1 MMTNQTIAL
10 LHDQTRKT
18 TLQQWKRNTLSMLV
32 TNLTIT
38 PTLALRR
45 KVNFL
50 NCLRNLMKSIR
61 HLVENITTIISKL
74 QFLLL
79 LESKSAD
86 KSDKSLY
93 VNSNT
98 YRKSEKQRV
107 SIVPKDNA
115 ENVNTSTFTKSTK
128 PKRVES
134 LIKRFEWNFL
144 KRNKEPKEASPSP
157 SAHSTDSQK
166 KSKNIFNLISGN
178 TKKTTRDIGIECK
191 LDDERDYYNHN
202 GMGTRKGSVQSIS
215 SDRKYRTVRIKD
227 VRPDSEHR
235 SRLGSMTT
243 SVVKPMER
251 RSKSR
256 DYPYYENVKKSTPIT
271 PAPIRVDLRTNNK
284 YYSDLTSE
292 SNRKPVGIASPQPQ
306 VRTRSSLRNG
316 NPKIYENTKTPFTRS
331 YAAPANRYNSDQ
343 EQSNSNNASKKD
355 SSDRVSFR
363 EYREQQR
370 MKNDSKRSN
379 NNSEDELKKSYQQ
392 SFFIP
397 V

>member
-1 MMTNQTIAL
+1 MSVI
-10 LHDQTRKT
+10 
-18 TLQQWKRNTLSMLV
+18 
-32 TNLTIT
+32 
-38 PTLALRR
+38 
-45 KVNFL
+45 
-50 NCLRNLMKSIR
+50 
-61 HLVENITTIISKL
+61 
-74 QFLLL
+74 
-79 LESKSAD
+79 
-86 KSDKSLY
+86 
-93 VNSNT
+93 
-98 YRKSEKQRV
+98 
-107 SIVPKDNA
+107 PKENA
-115 ENVNTSTFTKSTK
+115 ENVNTTTFTKSTK

-166 KSKNIFNLISGN
+166 KSKNIFNLISGVG

-191 LDDERDYYNHN
+191 MDDERDYNYNH
-202 GMGTRKGSVQSIS
+202 GMGQRKGSVQSIS
-215 SDRKYRTVRIKD
+215 SDRKYKTVRIKD

-256 DYPYYENVKKSTPIT
+256 DYPYYENIKKTTATT

-292 SNRKPVGIASPQPQ
+292 SNKKPVGIASPQPQ

-316 NPKIYENTKTPFTRS
+316 NTKIYENTKTPFTRS

-343 EQSNSNNASKKD
+343 EQSTNKKD
-355 SSDRVSFR
+355 SSDRLSFR

>member
-1 MMTNQTIAL
+1 M
-10 LHDQTRKT
+10 
-18 TLQQWKRNTLSMLV
+18 
-32 TNLTIT
+32 
-38 PTLALRR
+38 
-45 KVNFL
+45 
-50 NCLRNLMKSIR
+50 
-61 HLVENITTIISKL
+61 
-74 QFLLL
+74 
-79 LESKSAD
+79 
-86 KSDKSLY
+86 SLIP
-93 VNSNT
+93 
-98 YRKSEKQRV
+98 Q
-107 SIVPKDNA
+107 DNA

-166 KSKNIFNLISGN
+166 RSKNIFNLISGS

-191 LDDERDYYNHN
+191 MDEEREYYNH
-202 GMGTRKGSVQSIS
+202 GMGSRKESVQSLS

-227 VRPDSEHR
+227 GRPDGEHR

-243 SVVKPMER
+243 SVVRPMER

-256 DYPYYENVKKSTPIT
+256 DYPYYENIKKSTPT
-271 PAPIRVDLRTNNK
+271 APAPIRVDLRTNNK

-306 VRTRSSLRNG
+306 VRARSSLRNG

-343 EQSNSNNASKKD
+343 DQSNNSNNAAKKD